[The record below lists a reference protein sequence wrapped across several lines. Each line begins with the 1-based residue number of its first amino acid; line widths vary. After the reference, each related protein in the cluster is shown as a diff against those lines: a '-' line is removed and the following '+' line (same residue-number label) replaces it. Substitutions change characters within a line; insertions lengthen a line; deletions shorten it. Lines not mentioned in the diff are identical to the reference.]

1 MSEAIRIEIDTKHVL
16 RKLKNV
22 ETKAPKVFR
31 NAINRTAT
39 QAMKI
44 IKQGRSH
51 GYTVKPSRFNED
63 LGKIQR
69 ATAEHLDATIKAK
82 GKPLTFSGSFK
93 TSMSK
98 AGGKAD
104 ITKSG
109 LKPLVSSKG
118 GAAFIPSAGKAAGLM
133 TQRHGKERFK
143 VKVLHGPSVPK
154 MVEQIYKGK
163 LGNEALEPFIRKT
176 LHEELRKELTKLI

>member
-16 RKLKNV
+16 GKLKCMEIKV
-22 ETKAPKVFR
+22 PKVFR

-39 QAMKI
+39 QTMKM
-44 IKQGRSH
+44 IKQGRSQ

-63 LGKIQR
+63 LEKIQR
-69 ATAEHLDATIKAK
+69 ATTEHLDATIKAK

-93 TSMSK
+93 TSMPK
-98 AGGKAD
+98 TGGKVD

-109 LKPLVSSKG
+109 LKPLVSSTG
-118 GAAFIPSAGKAAGLM
+118 GAAFIPSAGKAMGLM
-133 TQRHGKERFK
+133 TQRHDSERFP

-154 MVEQIYKGK
+154 MVKQMYEGK
-163 LGNEALEPFIRKT
+163 LSNEAFEPLIKKT
-176 LHEELRKELTKLI
+176 LHEEIKKEIAKLI